1 MTKIKFLLFI
11 LCIFLGNLSATKWP
25 QLLKLK
31 PETINKNSDSISY
44 SSKLIAADF
53 EIEHLAKIL
62 VDAYLQK
69 RTISDFPYTITTQQ
83 AQAIQD
89 KLIQGLIPHQGKIIG
104 YKVGLTNAKTQERF
118 NVSQPILGIFLEQ
131 MLLPSGST
139 VPKNFGAVPMLEGD
153 LIVRVGDEK
162 INQAK
167 TPEETLDY
175 LDAVIPFLELP
186 DLVYDKT
193 VQLNGEMLVAINVG
207 ARLGIV
213 GTSISL
219 DNTDLKNI
227 QITIID
233 GSGKILAQ
241 GDSNTLL
248 GNPLNVIF
256 WLKEQLHA
264 QGKTLKKGD
273 LLSLGSMTPLIPIT
287 NAKTVYAKYQGLG
300 NNESEEISVI
310 FEE

>member
-11 LCIFLGNLSATKWP
+11 LCIFLGNLSATKWS
-25 QLLKLK
+25 QVLKLE
-31 PETINKNSDSISY
+31 PETISKNSDSIFHLSN
-44 SSKLIAADF
+44 LIAADF
-53 EIEHLAKIL
+53 EIENLAKIL

-69 RTISDFPYTITTQQ
+69 RTISDFPNTITTQQ

-89 KLIQGLIPHQGKIIG
+89 QLIQGLIPYQGKIIG
-104 YKVGLTNAKTQERF
+104 YKAGLTNAKAQERF
-118 NVSQPILGIFLEQ
+118 NVSQPVLGVFLEQ

-139 VPKNFGAVPMLEGD
+139 VPSNFGAVPMLEGD

-162 INQAK
+162 INQAR
-167 TPEETLDY
+167 TPEETLNY

-193 VQLNGEMLVAINVG
+193 VQLKGEMLVAINVG

-213 GTSISL
+213 GTPIPL
-219 DNTDLKNI
+219 KKIDLKNI

-233 GSGKILAQ
+233 GSGEILAQ
-241 GDSNTLL
+241 GNSNVLL

-256 WLKEQLHA
+256 WIKEQLHT
-264 QGKTLKKGD
+264 QGKMLKKGD
-273 LLSLGSMTPLIPIT
+273 LLSLGSMTPLIPVT
-287 NAKTVYAKYQGLG
+287 DTKTVYAKYQGLG
-300 NNESEEISVI
+300 NNESGEISVI
-310 FEE
+310 FKE